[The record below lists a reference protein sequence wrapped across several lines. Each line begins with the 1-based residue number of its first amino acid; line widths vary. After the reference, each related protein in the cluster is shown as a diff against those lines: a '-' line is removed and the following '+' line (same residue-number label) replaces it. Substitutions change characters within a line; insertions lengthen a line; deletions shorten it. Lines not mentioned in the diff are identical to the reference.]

1 MVEGMVGDSHGWW
14 GWWETHT
21 EEGGDGGG
29 LAQIVGMVRNS
40 HGWRGWGGL
49 AWMVG
54 MVGDSHRRWLGTH
67 ADVKDGGELAWIV
80 GMVGDSHRRWWG
92 WGGLAQMGLAQTA
105 DRLCKLNMFMA
116 GQFFIAIAN
125 RISLP
130 FTSSLT
136 GNRGI
141 PSSN

>member
-1 MVEGMVGDSHGWW
+1 MNCEDGGELAQKTFGDGGALAQMVEGMVGDSHGWW

-54 MVGDSHRRWLGTH
+54 MVGDSHRRW
-67 ADVKDGGELAWIV
+67 
-80 GMVGDSHRRWWG
+80 WG

-136 GNRGI
+136 GNHGGGI
-141 PSSN
+141 PISN